1 MQKIIVSYLIINNIM
16 IKYETHIHWFCNY
29 LFLYKLVSW
38 LTSWKEEVKQLFTS
52 SESKKTLQN

>member
-1 MQKIIVSYLIINNIM
+1 M